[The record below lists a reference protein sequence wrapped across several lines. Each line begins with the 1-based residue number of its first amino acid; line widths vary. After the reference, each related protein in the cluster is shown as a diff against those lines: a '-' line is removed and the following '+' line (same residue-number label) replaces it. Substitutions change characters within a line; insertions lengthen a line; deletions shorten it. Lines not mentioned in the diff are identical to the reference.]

1 VLDCCWARA
10 WQSCRQQD
18 HTRPAANRARGV
30 LFEFANLFKGTIRSA
45 RNIRQEVADLLT
57 ELRAA
62 ESLIQKHGGLTV
74 RDLDILEI
82 GVGQLPRQLAYFAM
96 QNRAVGMDLD
106 VVPQG
111 LKILLSLRAPWTVV
125 TPVLSC

>member
-1 VLDCCWARA
+1 MTAAGLCPNMAVMSARSYTSSSE
-10 WQSCRQQD
+10 QSS
-18 HTRPAANRARGV
+18 GV

-57 ELRAA
+57 ELRTA
-62 ESLIQKHGGLTV
+62 EALIQKHSGLTV